1 MRPTRKTYT
10 GALHYILH
18 RGLEGKDVFFANQDK
33 MALLDNM
40 KRKADQARIK
50 IFAYCIT
57 DNDYRLVIENTS
69 GRMSDFL
76 KNLNGEYGMYYRR
89 QFGGKGVVFY
99 DRYFSALIQ
108 NRDYLKPAIA
118 FVLLTPVREGFV
130 EQVDE
135 YIWSSAGEYF
145 RKKHSGVVDVEFVRQ
160 LFGSK
165 AKFNRYIQSQSGE
178 ELPQFRS
185 QSGYIIGERSFLE
198 EAVAKYNDFIAAG
211 GTAALSANKKVEKE
225 HFESPEQVMSRFEQE
240 RGIEL
245 DKLDLH
251 TYKGKRLRGE
261 LLVELKEKAGLT
273 YPLISKI
280 SLFHDLKVASLGRI
294 YQEAKKRLQTQVPGS
309 K

>member
-1 MRPTRKTYT
+1 MRTTRITYT
-10 GALHYILH
+10 GALHYISH
-18 RGLEGKDVFFANQDK
+18 RGRQGKEVFFSNQDK
-33 MALLDNM
+33 MTLLNNL
-40 KRKADQARIK
+40 KRRADQERIK
-50 IFAYCIT
+50 VFAYCIT
-57 DNDYRLVIENTS
+57 DNDYQLVIENTS

-76 KNLNGEYGMYYRR
+76 KNLNGEYGMYYRK

-108 NRDYLKPAIA
+108 NRDYLKTAIA

-130 EQVDE
+130 DQIDE
-135 YIWSSAGEYF
+135 YLWSSAGEYF
-145 RKKHSGVVDVEFVRQ
+145 RKKHSGIVDAEFIKE

-165 AKFNRYIQSQSGE
+165 ARFFRYIQSQSGK

-185 QSGYIIGERSFLE
+185 QSGYIIGEKSFLE
-198 EAVAKYNDFIAAG
+198 EAVEKYNEF
-211 GTAALSANKKVEKE
+211 TAADGAVGLSTKKKVEKE

-261 LLVELKEKAGLT
+261 LLVDLKEKAGLT

-294 YQEAKKRLQTQVPGS
+294 YQEAKKRLQTRVPGR